1 MKTGRAGRTRLSGKS
16 QPKAVGAAI
25 RDLAKHL
32 GLEKNLEEYQ
42 AVTSWQEVVGE
53 QIAKVTQAQRMENGV
68 LYVSVATAP
77 WRAELSMKRLEI
89 MLKINTMLGKR
100 VVKEIRFR

>member
-1 MKTGRAGRTRLSGKS
+1 MKMGRAGRTRSSGKS

-25 RDLAKHL
+25 QDLAKHL

-42 AVTSWQEVVGE
+42 AITSWHDIVGE

-68 LYVSVATAP
+68 LFVSVTTAP

-89 MLKINTMLGKR
+89 VQKINAALGKS

>member
-1 MKTGRAGRTRLSGKS
+1 MKTGRAGRIKSSGKN
-16 QPKAVGAAI
+16 QPKSVGAAI
-25 RDLAKHL
+25 KELAQHL

-42 AVTSWQEVVGE
+42 ALTSWQEVVGE

-68 LYVSVATAP
+68 LFVSVSTAP
-77 WRAELSMKRLEI
+77 WRAELSMKRMEI
-89 MLKINTMLGKR
+89 MQKINAMLGKS